1 MEDMVADRRGDAGE
15 RREGLS
21 GLLQASRD
29 GHLVQIPGQV
39 LTTADDDWA
48 VVVGTLFKAQES

>member
-29 GHLVQIPGQV
+29 GHLVQIPGAG
-39 LTTADDDWA
+39 LDD
-48 VVVGTLFKAQES
+48 GR